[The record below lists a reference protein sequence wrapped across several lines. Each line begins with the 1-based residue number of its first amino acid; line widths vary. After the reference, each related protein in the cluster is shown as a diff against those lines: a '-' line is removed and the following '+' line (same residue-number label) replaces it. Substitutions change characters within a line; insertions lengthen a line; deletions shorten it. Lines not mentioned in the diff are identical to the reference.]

1 MYSEYHGDLDDGSS
15 LDKILRTKYFPDYNY
30 KGTFIEVGSFDP
42 ILISNS
48 YHFERNGWEVYCFE
62 ANTQLIDRLK
72 EERKHVYNY
81 ALCDED
87 KPEVEFNIVLS
98 NGWTAG
104 FSALD
109 IDEEHI
115 KNIEKNYDHEFIITK
130 IKVEQ
135 KTLNT
140 ILANELKHIT
150 KIDVLALDI
159 EGGELKCFMGLDFN
173 KYRPAVIL
181 TENGGGCKPHVENIT
196 EYLEK
201 NGYVLDLELSY
212 NLFFVDSK
220 K

>member
-1 MYSEYHGDLDDGSS
+1 MYSEYHGDLDCGLS

-42 ILISNS
+42 IIISNS

-62 ANTQLIDRLK
+62 ANTKLIDRLR
-72 EERKHVYNY
+72 EERKYVYNY

-87 KPEVEFNIVLS
+87 KPEVEFNVVLS

-104 FSALD
+104 FSAID

-115 KNIEKNYDHEFIITK
+115 KNIEKNYDHEFMITK
-130 IKVEQ
+130 IRVEQ
-135 KTLNT
+135 RTLNS
-140 ILANELKHIT
+140 ILANELKHLT

-173 KYRPAVIL
+173 KYRPSVIL
-181 TENGGGCKPHVENIT
+181 TENGGGCKSYVENVT
-196 EYLEK
+196 EYLEQ
-201 NGYVLDLELSY
+201 NGYVLDLALSY